1 MQSAP
6 VPVPVAKEAKR
17 KPPKE
22 TPVAEPA
29 TATETPDADATGQPM
44 PEIPANARRTIRGK
58 VTVNVRVDVDPS
70 GKVTDAKVESPGAS
84 KYFSDRT
91 LKAVRQWKFQ
101 PISVNGSD
109 SGQRWSLRFEFRTS
123 GTKVQPKRLSP

>member
-1 MQSAP
+1 
-6 VPVPVAKEAKR
+6 
-17 KPPKE
+17 
-22 TPVAEPA
+22 
-29 TATETPDADATGQPM
+29 M

-70 GKVTDAKVESPGAS
+70 GRVTDAKVESPGAS
-84 KYFSDRT
+84 KYFSERT

-109 SGQRWSLRFEFRTS
+109 SGQRWNLRFEFRTS